1 MGLSTSSG
9 SRVFYSQE
17 YVGGAAPKAE
27 SELIGKTW
35 EQSKRLIEESGGSV
49 AVVEAGE
56 SHVAVFLRGNS
67 MGPVAEEYA
76 FKNLS
81 LRQVFAS
88 NAGDKFAGLQIAE
101 VKSSQVSGYDL
112 IFATFGEGFSDD
124 FKDSYSKFIGEEAL
138 VRQYE
143 EQLLERHSE
152 DLRGNVSLKERTF
165 FYDWGDQLQDAT
177 GPLFGRICLAVVPK
191 AQRVVLFGRFSP
203 QWTTYYDGIYQKR
216 GYLHGDQ
223 RILSAVDSAGIALRI
238 KENITIRNIGIPSSL
253 YDIKDKAKD
262 SFIRFAGS
270 NILILPKEEKI
281 FVSGWCTEGKMVP
294 EVINACMHGSGYSV
308 VLGDDIS
315 SCNGALFV
323 AEGRERI
330 AGRLLY

>member
-1 MGLSTSSG
+1 MGLSTSSE

-17 YVGGAAPKAE
+17 YVGGAAPETE

-35 EQSKRLIEESGGSV
+35 EQSKSLIEKSGGSV
-49 AVVEAGE
+49 AVVEAGK

-76 FKNLS
+76 FKNLP
-81 LRQVFAS
+81 LRQEFAS
-88 NAGDKFAGLQIAE
+88 NAGDKFAGLRIAE

-112 IFATFGEGFSDD
+112 IFATFGGGFPDD
-124 FKDSYSKFIGEEAL
+124 FEDSYNKFIKEEAL
-138 VRQYE
+138 VRQFE
-143 EQLLERHSE
+143 AQLLKRHRE
-152 DLRGNVSLKERTF
+152 DLESNVPLKNRTF
-165 FYDWGDQLQDAT
+165 FYDWGDQLQNVSE
-177 GPLFGRICLAVVPK
+177 PLFGRICLAVVPK

-223 RILSAVDSAGIALRI
+223 RILSAVDSAGIELRRD
-238 KENITIRNIGIPSSL
+238 KRITISSIECPESL
-253 YDIKDKAKD
+253 DDIVRAAKEK
-262 SFIRFAGS
+262 FIRFAGS

-294 EVINACMHGSGYSV
+294 EVINACMHGSRYLV

-315 SCNGALFV
+315 SSSGALFV
-323 AEGRERI
+323 AEGRGRI
-330 AGRLLY
+330 ADRLS